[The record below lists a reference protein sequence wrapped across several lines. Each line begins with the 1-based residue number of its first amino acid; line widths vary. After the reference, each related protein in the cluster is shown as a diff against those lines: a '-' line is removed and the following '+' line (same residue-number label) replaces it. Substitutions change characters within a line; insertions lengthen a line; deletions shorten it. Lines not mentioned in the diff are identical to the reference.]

1 MLLNIELHLGTAVN
15 KSSVIHKHIRRKQ
28 CLSMHLFFFNS
39 MSMLQWKLIVASFSK
54 IENSNP
60 CNTVYTFT
68 YWWWTITYLL
78 LRFHVFCFILQKF
91 VQWWEKFSFYRI
103 ICFLTI
109 KHRKS
114 FCTNHIMQSI
124 KNLFRGKRVHQG
136 SINNNSVCYKS
147 AAVYK
152 FLYQMLISADVY

>member
-1 MLLNIELHLGTAVN
+1 
-15 KSSVIHKHIRRKQ
+15 
-28 CLSMHLFFFNS
+28 MHLFLFNR
-39 MSMLQWKLIVASFSK
+39 MPI
-54 IENSNP
+54 IRN
-60 CNTVYTFT
+60 NTYICYTFT

-103 ICFLTI
+103 ISFLTI

-114 FCTNHIMQSI
+114 FCTTHIMQSI
-124 KNLFRGKRVHQG
+124 NNFFRDKRVHQG

-152 FLYQMLISADVY
+152 FLYQMLISAILYIRRISICTD